1 MKMTNQ
7 EISQHNHREM
17 VKHLELAMEIAATES
32 KKPNHYN
39 HDFGYVANDI
49 KQMLSSD
56 NGEYGIKHW
65 DSKVIGKKYTKKNY
79 DYKEND

>member
-1 MKMTNQ
+1 MKMNKQ
-7 EISQHNHREM
+7 EISQDNFREM
-17 VKHLELAMEIAATES
+17 VKHLELAMEIAITES

-49 KQMLSSD
+49 KKMLSSD
-56 NGEYGIKHW
+56 NGEIGIVHW
-65 DSKVIGKKYTKKNY
+65 CRKTIGKQYTTKNY

>member
-17 VKHLELAMEIAATES
+17 VKHLELAMEIAVTES

-56 NGEYGIKHW
+56 NGERGIEHW
-65 DSKVIGKKYTKKNY
+65 CRNTIGTKYTTKNY
-79 DYKEND
+79 DYKKR